1 MGDLVWYILIW
12 FSWVQDLLEGV
23 VVVLFGQDHMVI
35 GFLLQDL
42 IGKLEPVDDPKAKP
56 G

>member
-1 MGDLVWYILIW
+1 M
-12 FSWVQDLLEGV
+12 
-23 VVVLFGQDHMVI
+23 VVLFGQDHMVI

-42 IGKLEPVDDPKAKP
+42 TGKPEPVDDPKAKP